1 MSLAGLPGRP
11 HGHRETLL
19 RYCSA
24 LPEVGERG
32 PHVLVEF
39 LADATF
45 APVLVGG
52 VLDPFVV
59 RPRDTAG
66 VRQDVRHDGH
76 VPCSEVPVGLG
87 RRRSVGH
94 LHDRGGPDVVHVVD
108 RDLVLDGGRH
118 QQVELPV
125 RQPLGL
131 RDPVEFAR
139 THLTE

>member
-11 HGHRETLL
+11 HGHRETLP

-39 LADATF
+39 
-45 APVLVGG
+45 
-52 VLDPFVV
+52 
-59 RPRDTAG
+59 
-66 VRQDVRHDGH
+66 
-76 VPCSEVPVGLG
+76 
-87 RRRSVGH
+87 
-94 LHDRGGPDVVHVVD
+94 
-108 RDLVLDGGRH
+108 DGGRH

-131 RDPVEFAR
+131 RDPVEFDR